1 MKVTSKPGFLHK
13 AISAFLVLAGVL
25 IVPPHAWA
33 ILGMGDIVSD
43 PASYGYYI
51 EQIAAMGKQTQE
63 AIKQVQTLGG
73 IRTTVEENQRAITG
87 TYNRGMGLINDV
99 ERLQKRVGSTP
110 STLDGN
116 FRKWSGIVGNTAS
129 MAKKAGSTAD
139 SAADNYYDAREVLD
153 DNFEDP
159 RARRK
164 PGSTR
169 SGPNYSADRQ
179 YQIGQSSLKDAIAA
193 AEGTLQALPG
203 RVSTLNG
210 LAKLLD
216 DPGTK
221 NLKDAAD
228 LQNRFLAEILSTLH
242 ELVAITAR
250 LGEAQALQSYTGV
263 NDEAMTER
271 VEEVKA
277 AADRD
282 PVWLHEQELD
292 AAGVHRVDGY
302 YRKGTFEKILNRN

>member
-1 MKVTSKPGFLHK
+1 MKKTVALVVAVSL
-13 AISAFLVLAGVL
+13 AIPA
-25 IVPPHAWA
+25 HAWA

-73 IRTTVEENQRAITG
+73 IRTTVEDTQRAITG

-116 FRKWSGIVGNTAS
+116 FRKWSGIVGSTANI
-129 MAKKAGSTAD
+129 AKKAGSTAD

-159 RARRK
+159 RSRRK
-164 PGSTR
+164 PGS
-169 SGPNYSADRQ
+169 GPNFSADRQ
-179 YQIGQSSLKDAIAA
+179 YQISQSSLKDAVAA
-193 AEGTLQALPG
+193 AEDTLQALPK
-203 RVSTLNG
+203 RVSTLSD
-210 LAKLLD
+210 LASQID
-216 DPGTK
+216 GTK

-228 LQNRFLAEILSTLH
+228 LQNRFLAEILQTLH

-263 NDEAMTER
+263 NDEAMAER
-271 VEEVKA
+271 VEEVKKA
-277 AADRD
+277 VDRD

-302 YRKGTFEKILNRN
+302 YRKGTFEKILKRN

>member
-1 MKVTSKPGFLHK
+1 MKKTVALVVAVSL
-13 AISAFLVLAGVL
+13 AIPAQ
-25 IVPPHAWA
+25 AWA

-43 PASYGYYI
+43 PAAYGYFI

-116 FRKWSGIVGNTAS
+116 FRKWSGIVGNTANI
-129 MAKKAGSTAD
+129 AKKAGSTAD

-179 YQIGQSSLKDAIAA
+179 YQISQSSLKDAIAA
-193 AEGTLQALPG
+193 AEGTLQGLPN
-203 RVSTLNG
+203 RVSTLRD
-210 LAKLLD
+210 LASQLD
-216 DPGTK
+216 RGTK
-221 NLKDAAD
+221 NVKDAAD
-228 LQNRFLAEILSTLH
+228 LQNRFLAEILATLH

-250 LGEAQALQSYTGV
+250 LGEAQALQSYIGV
-263 NDEAMTER
+263 DDEAMAER
-271 VEEVKA
+271 VEEVKKA
-277 AADRD
+277 VDRD

-302 YRKGTFEKILNRN
+302 YRKGTFEKILKRN